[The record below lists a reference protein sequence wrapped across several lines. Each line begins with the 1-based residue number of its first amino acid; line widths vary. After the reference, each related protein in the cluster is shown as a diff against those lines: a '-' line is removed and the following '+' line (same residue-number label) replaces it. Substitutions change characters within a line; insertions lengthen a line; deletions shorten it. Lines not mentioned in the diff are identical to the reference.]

1 MARAPNVR
9 AVADLSKLTGMG
21 LAAGVTAARK
31 IRQGF
36 DKSGQALAIAA
47 GSVAAS
53 VSELN
58 NFALDPQLVSRI
70 TSAASNHGVAIADL
84 VRKLPGE
91 LDNYGTAAVDAFLKG
106 GDARGKEWS
115 HIQSQANAPHLASN
129 PANVIWEDGSINNT
143 RNSVDM
149 SWLERAHASVD
160 NHIDGLLAAAQ
171 TPEFWQRT
179 LGNAVEASVYSA
191 AIAAVDQLLMHRD
204 ELINGSPQARKDRLI
219 QILQTSGLMAAGA
232 LPVSVFL
239 AIALMLVPGLT
250 FVMGP
255 LGILG
260 TAGLGIR
267 LISSAIRNPSRQER
281 EATQQLQNVLC
292 ERLYAF
298 QRDRNGNLTITVRA
312 QPAG

>member
-1 MARAPNVR
+1 M
-9 AVADLSKLTGMG
+9 ADLSKLTSLGR
-21 LAAGVTAARK
+21 AASVAAAK
-31 IRQGF
+31 KMRQGL
-36 DKSGQALAIAA
+36 DKSGQVLAIAA

-53 VSELN
+53 LSELN

-70 TSAASNHGVAIADL
+70 TSAASNHGVAITDL
-84 VRKLPGE
+84 VAKLPGE
-91 LDNYGTAAVDAFLKG
+91 LENYGTSAVDAFLKG

-129 PANVIWEDGSINNT
+129 PANAIWEDGTINNT

-149 SWLERAHASVD
+149 SWHERAHASVD

-191 AIAAVDQLLMHRD
+191 AIAAVDQLLTHRD
-204 ELINGSPQARKDRLI
+204 ELINGSPQVRKDRLI

-267 LISSAIRNPSRQER
+267 LLSSAIRHPSRQER
-281 EATQQLQNVLC
+281 ELTQQLRNVLQ
-292 ERLYAF
+292 EKLYSI
-298 QRDRNGNLTITVRA
+298 QRDCTGNVTITVRA
-312 QPAG
+312 QAAG

>member
-1 MARAPNVR
+1 MAN
-9 AVADLSKLTGMG
+9 LSKLTDIG
-21 LAAGVTAARK
+21 LAAGVTATRK
-31 IRQGF
+31 MRKVF

-47 GSVAAS
+47 GSLAAS
-53 VSELN
+53 LSEHN

-84 VRKLPGE
+84 VGKFPGE
-91 LDNYGTAAVDAFLKG
+91 LENYGTAAVDAFLKG
-106 GDARGKEWS
+106 GDTIGKEWS
-115 HIQSQANAPHLASN
+115 HLQSQANAPHLASD
-129 PANVIWEDGSINNT
+129 PANAIWEDGTINHG

-149 SWLERAHASVD
+149 SWRERAHASVD

-171 TPEFWQRT
+171 TSDFWQRT
-179 LGNAVEASVYSA
+179 LGNAVEASVYAA
-191 AIAAVDQLLMHRD
+191 AIAAVDQLLIHRD
-204 ELINGSPQARKDRLI
+204 ELINGSQQARKDRLI

-250 FVMGP
+250 FVMVP

-267 LISSAIRNPSRQER
+267 LISSTISNPSRQER
-281 EATQQLQNVLC
+281 EMTQQLRNELL
-292 ERLYAF
+292 ERFYAF
-298 QRDRNGNLTITVRA
+298 QRDRSGNVTITVQA
-312 QPAG
+312 NEAS

>member
-1 MARAPNVR
+1 M
-9 AVADLSKLTGMG
+9 ADLSKLTGIG

-31 IRQGF
+31 MRQGL

-53 VSELN
+53 LSELN

-84 VRKLPGE
+84 VAKLPGE
-91 LDNYGTAAVDAFLKG
+91 LENYGTTAVDAFLKG
-106 GDARGKEWS
+106 GNARGKEWS
-115 HIQSQANAPHLASN
+115 HIQSQSNAPHLASN
-129 PANVIWEDGSINNT
+129 PANAIWEDGTINNT

-149 SWLERAHASVD
+149 SWHERAHASVD
-160 NHIDGLLAAAQ
+160 NHIDGLIAAAQ

-191 AIAAVDQLLMHRD
+191 AIAAVDQLLTHRD
-204 ELINGSPQARKDRLI
+204 ELINGSPQVRKDRLI

-232 LPVSVFL
+232 LPGSVFL

-267 LISSAIRNPSRQER
+267 LLSSAIRNPSRQER
-281 EATQQLQNVLC
+281 EMTQQLRNVLQ
-292 ERLYAF
+292 EKLYSI
-298 QRDRNGNLTITVRA
+298 QRDHSGNVTITVRS
-312 QPAG
+312 QDAG